1 MTDLLIS
8 PTQSPSTS
16 RVMVIWC
23 PDWPVIAAM
32 VEEELPAQLPI
43 AVIWHNQVYA
53 CSQQA
58 RFEGVR
64 RGMRRRDA
72 SATCP
77 DLVLVDHNP
86 DRDLRAFEDI
96 LAVVEEV
103 SPGVAPIRPG
113 LCALGVPS
121 RYYGGEPQAAA
132 VLAERLVTAGVWDCR
147 IGIADG
153 IFAAEQAARR
163 SAPQDSCII
172 ASGGSAAFLS
182 ELPIGVLEDAEMVSL
197 LRRLGLRSLGDFAGL
212 SPRDVLTR
220 FGRDG
225 AWHHRLARGLDTRS
239 AAGRTPPPELDA
251 YVDFSPPLEV
261 MEPIVFS
268 VRQTAERFVAEL
280 YRHGLVCT
288 TARIEIVGDGSWNGS
303 RRWAHPRWFGAADL
317 VDRVHWQLQADPPP
331 EPVTGV
337 RLVPEAVESMADQG
351 EGLWGSAPDERI
363 NRGVARLQS
372 MLGHE
377 AVLSPSLQG
386 GRDPR
391 GRQVATPWGERTDGL
406 RRRGLPWPGSIPP
419 PAPSRV
425 FAEPRPATVLGA
437 DHQPVGVTSRGMV
450 TTEPMIFQADQN
462 ADLMRIEAWA
472 GPWPIDELWWDPSH
486 ARQVARF
493 QLVGV
498 DGSAWLLVVED
509 SHWWTEAQYA

>member
-1 MTDLLIS
+1 MTELLTRPRS
-8 PTQSPSTS
+8 SATS
-16 RVMVIWC
+16 RMMVIWC

-32 VEEELPAQLPI
+32 VEESLPAHLPI
-43 AVIWHNQVYA
+43 AVVQHNQVFA
-53 CSQQA
+53 CSAPA
-58 RFEGVR
+58 RTEGVR

-86 DRDLRAFEDI
+86 NRDLRAFEDI
-96 LAVVEEV
+96 LSVVEEV

-132 VLAERLVTAGVWDCR
+132 VLAERLVQAGVWDCR

-153 IFAAEQAARR
+153 MFAAEQAARR
-163 SAPQDSCII
+163 AAPQDSVII
-172 ASGGSAAFLS
+172 GPGESAEFLS
-182 ELPIGVLEDAEMVSL
+182 GLPIGVLEDTEMVSL
-197 LRRLGLRSLGDFAGL
+197 LKRLGLRSLGDFAVL
-212 SPRDVLTR
+212 SARDVLTR

-225 AWHHRLARGLDTRS
+225 AWYHRLARGLDTRS

-251 YVDFSPPLEV
+251 YVDFTPPLEV

-268 VRQTAERFVAEL
+268 VRQTAEKFVAEL
-280 YRHGLVCT
+280 ARHGLVCT

-303 RRWAHPRWFGAADL
+303 RRWAHPRWFGASDL
-317 VDRVHWQLQADPPP
+317 VDRVHWQLQGDPPP
-331 EPVTGV
+331 QPVTGV
-337 RLVPEAVESMADQG
+337 RLVPESVESMADQG

-377 AVLSPSLQG
+377 AVQSPTLQG
-386 GRDPR
+386 GRSPR
-391 GRQVATPWGERTDGL
+391 ARQAGTPWGERSAGL

-419 PAPSRV
+419 PAPTCV
-425 FAEPRPATVLGA
+425 FAEPHVATVVGA
-437 DHQPVGVTSRGMV
+437 EGQPVGVTTRGVV
-450 TTEPMIFQADQN
+450 TTEPMLFKAQESDE
-462 ADLMRIEAWA
+462 LMRVEAWA
-472 GPWPIDELWWDPSH
+472 GPWPIDELWWDPVQ

-493 QLVGV
+493 QVVGV
-498 DGSAWLLVVED
+498 DGSAWLLVVEN
-509 SHWWTEAQYA
+509 SQWWTEAQYA

>member
-1 MTDLLIS
+1 MTELLARQ
-8 PTQSPSTS
+8 QSPATA
-16 RVMVIWC
+16 RVMVVWC

-32 VEEELPAQLPI
+32 VEEGLPAQLPI
-43 AVIWHNQVYA
+43 AVVAHNQVFA
-53 CSQQA
+53 CSQAA
-58 RFEGVR
+58 RTEGVR

-72 SATCP
+72 AASCP

-86 DRDLRAFEDI
+86 DRDLRVFEDI
-96 LAVVEEV
+96 LSVVEEV

-132 VLAERLVTAGVWDCR
+132 VIAERLVSSGVWDCR

-163 SAPQDSCII
+163 AAPQDSCII
-172 ASGGSAAFLS
+172 EPGGSAGFLS
-182 ELPIGVLEDAEMVSL
+182 GLSIGVLEDAEMVSL
-197 LRRLGLRSLGDFAGL
+197 LKRLGLRSLGDFAGL
-212 SPRDVLTR
+212 APRDVLTR

-225 AWHHRLARGLDTRS
+225 AWHHRLARGLDNRS

-280 YRHGLVCT
+280 ARLGLVST
-288 TARIEIVGDGSWNGS
+288 TVRIEIVGDGSWNGS
-303 RRWAHPRWFGAADL
+303 RRWAHPRWFGASDL

-337 RLVPEAVESMADQG
+337 RLVPESVESMADQG

-363 NRGVARLQS
+363 DRGVARLQS

-386 GRDPR
+386 GRNPKD
-391 GRQVATPWGERTDGL
+391 RQVGTPWGERADRL
-406 RRRGLPWPGSIPP
+406 RRRRLPWPGSIPP
-419 PAPSRV
+419 PAPTRV
-425 FAEPRPATVLGA
+425 FAEPRKAMVLGA
-437 DHQPVGVTSRGMV
+437 EGQPVGVTPRGMV
-450 TTEPMIFQADQN
+450 TTEPALFKTQESAE
-462 ADLMRIEAWA
+462 LLRIEAWA
-472 GPWPIDELWWDPSH
+472 GPWPIDELWWDPAH

-493 QLVGV
+493 QVVGI

-509 SHWWTEAQYA
+509 NQWWAEAQYA